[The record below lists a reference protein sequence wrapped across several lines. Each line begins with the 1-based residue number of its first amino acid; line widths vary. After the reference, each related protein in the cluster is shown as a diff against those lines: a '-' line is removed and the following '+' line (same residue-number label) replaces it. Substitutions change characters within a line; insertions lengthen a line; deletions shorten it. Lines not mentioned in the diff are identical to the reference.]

1 MARAS
6 FFCLV
11 RPILSLLLLLL
22 SSLLLL
28 LLVLVLV
35 LVVAVVVVVV
45 VGGGGGVSHP
55 SSGPIHVLHLVGCH
69 YFALNIKI
77 VNIV

>member
-11 RPILSLLLLLL
+11 RPILSLLLLL

-35 LVVAVVVVVV
+35 LVVAVVVV

>member
-1 MARAS
+1 MLRRRRTWGS
-6 FFCLV
+6 LDGKG
-11 RPILSLLLLLL
+11 LLLLLGPTH
-22 SSLLLL
+22 
-28 LLVLVLV
+28 LV
-35 LVVAVVVVVV
+35 VVVVVV

>member
-45 VGGGGGVSHP
+45 VGGGGVSHP

>member
-22 SSLLLL
+22 SSSLLLL

-45 VGGGGGVSHP
+45 GGGGVSHP